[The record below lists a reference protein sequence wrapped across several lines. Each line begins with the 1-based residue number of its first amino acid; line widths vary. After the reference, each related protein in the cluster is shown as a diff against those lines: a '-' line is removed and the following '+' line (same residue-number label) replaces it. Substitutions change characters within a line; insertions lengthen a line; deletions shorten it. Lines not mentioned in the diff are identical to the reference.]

1 MQDKKL
7 TGTLTLSS
15 QKYLDSSSYSE
26 PPNIPQTTYGLLEG
40 SY

>member
-15 QKYLDSSSYSE
+15 QKYLDPPSHSE